1 MTQPDLEAGLLN
13 PWVRVDVTSWPVDQ
27 VEVAGTTEGEWLIQP
42 DTDERWL
49 FKPTKMW
56 LSTGEEQGQDWA
68 EVISTQVAV
77 ALGVPCAQT
86 ALCER
91 GGRGSLSRSVTP
103 HGYDLEEGEVMLQE
117 VGAVGYI
124 PQEEG
129 AKTMDP
135 VRPGVKRPGHTLE
148 NIRLVLGST
157 RPPEGFTGPGSM
169 TGFDVFVGYLLLD
182 ALVANCDRHEQ
193 NWAVLR
199 ARLAGKPDMVAPSY
213 DHGGT
218 LGPQLRD
225 IDREKTLSNPDKMER
240 WASNGLAIRFEH
252 TGKPATLVEHAMRG
266 LRMCDAEAKNWWLGR
281 LHSLDLDPLQEE
293 LAEGVSGMSELA
305 ARFSIQLLTVNL
317 GRLKHAARTGS

>member
-1 MTQPDLEAGLLN
+1 MTRLDLAGGSLN
-13 PWVRVDVTSWPVDQ
+13 PWVRVDVTGWPVDQ
-27 VEVAGTTEGEWLIQP
+27 VEAAGTTEGEWLIQP
-42 DTDERWL
+42 NTDERWL
-49 FKPTKMW
+49 FKRPKVPS
-56 LSTGEEQGQDWA
+56 STGVEQGEDWA

-86 ALCER
+86 VLCER

-103 HGYDLEEGEVMLQE
+103 RGYDLEEGEVMLQE

-124 PQEEG
+124 PHEEG
-129 AKTMDP
+129 AKAVDP
-135 VRPGVKRPGHTLE
+135 VRPGVRRPGHTLE

-157 RPPEGFTGPGSM
+157 RPPEDFTGPGSM

-182 ALVANCDRHEQ
+182 ALVANRDRHEQ

-199 ARLAGKPDMVAPSY
+199 ARLAGRPDMVAPSY

-218 LGPQLRD
+218 LGYQLRD
-225 IDREKTLSNPDKMER
+225 IDREKMLSNRDKMER
-240 WASNGLAIRFEH
+240 WARKGRATRFEY

-266 LRMCDAEAKNWWLGR
+266 LRMCDAEAKDWWLGR
-281 LHSLDLDPLQEE
+281 LHSLDLDSLQVV

-317 GRLKHAARTGS
+317 GRLKDAARTGS